1 MTNATTIK
9 TRRRWPWIIV
19 LVGVFTSVSLVTAM
33 ELWWPDIVERR
44 LEVKLSQRLG
54 LDVRVEHVNIEA
66 FDGRLTIKEF
76 SIKDGEQPMI
86 GFEQLILDYSWR
98 SFFSPVWLINSAEL
112 IGPRIHVLLPA
123 EGPLNLLKL
132 VPPPSPEDTKSARW
146 HVSRL
151 TVKDGLLDIRDETVA
166 PARGFTL
173 SPWQFDL
180 SDIGTDSA
188 DGLAELHGDLNRGGR
203 LSWVGNV
210 RLNPL
215 SSEGTLQVHQLPLA
229 DAMRWAPDDLP
240 VRIRD
245 GRLSLDL
252 TYAAALDPD
261 LTLVLKNS
269 AVAIEKLRMT
279 QSDQTLAKLDQLNV
293 KDINLAWPKAQW
305 GISDISIRGGEF
317 NLQRNREGDITL
329 IKSLSDDTPRQ
340 RVAEP
345 KPSEPVVWTGSL
357 RQATVDDVT
366 LRWSD
371 QSTRPASAL
380 SLGPISLQAK
390 PLQSEQQD
398 LLALELST
406 AINDQ
411 GKLAI
416 VGDVGMPSARPDGT
430 TASPYM
436 YARVSATDLQLSALN
451 GYIRDMLHL
460 RLSKGVL
467 AVEGNIN
474 WQANGAPA
482 WAWEGD
488 IELKQ
493 LTALD
498 DRNGERLLS
507 LNRLLAKDLMV
518 QGEPN
523 RARLARLQLDSPWL
537 RAAVQPNGQL
547 NVGSLVRPSKAASK
561 ASAAAANT
569 KAEFPTRIDA
579 LNINNGTLV
588 YLDKSRDP
596 IFSHGLRQLNARLRN
611 IDLALDKAIDI
622 DLNGRFMR
630 PGSISVKG
638 KLTPNPEAIYSDLN
652 ITISDKELSAL
663 NSYAGQYAGYLIQD
677 GTLDSTLNYRI
688 ENGQLSAQ
696 NQLNLKSFSWG
707 DATGSADAT
716 DLPVRLATTLLKDL
730 NGNIQLDVPL
740 SGNLNDPDFRVFPIV
755 MQVLGNIITRA
766 AAAPFKMLGSL
777 VGGGEDENLN
787 QVEFNVGSSAI
798 NEVTQQKLAKLA
810 NALSQRAD
818 LKIEISASIDREQD
832 RLALVEA
839 AKVNKNKTA
848 VTENS
853 LNALATARA
862 NAISSALINAGVGSD
877 QVTIL
882 DSADSAARDGR
893 VITELGLQYDK

>member
-1 MTNATTIK
+1 MTNTTTIK
-9 TRRRWPWIIV
+9 TRRRWPWIVV

-44 LEVKLSQRLG
+44 LEVELSQRLG
-54 LDVRVEHVNIEA
+54 LDVRVEHVNIDA

-76 SIKDGEQPMI
+76 SINDGEQPMI
-86 GFEQLILDYSWR
+86 GFEQLILHYSWR

-112 IGPRIHVLLPA
+112 VGPRIHVLLPA

-132 VPPPSPEDTKSARW
+132 VPPPSTEETKSARW

-151 TVKDGLLDIRDETVA
+151 TVQDGLLDIRDETVA

-188 DGLAELHGDLNRGGR
+188 DGLAELHGDLSGGAR
-203 LSWVGNV
+203 LDWVGKI

-215 SSEGTLQVHQLPLA
+215 SSEGTLQVHKLPLA

-252 TYAAALDPD
+252 NYAAALDPD
-261 LTLVLKNS
+261 LTLVLNNS
-269 AVAIEKLRMT
+269 AVAIEKLRIT
-279 QSDQTLAKLDQLNV
+279 QSDEPVAKLDQLNV
-293 KDINLAWPKAQW
+293 RDINLAWPTAQW
-305 GISDISIRGGEF
+305 GISDINIRGGEF
-317 NLQRNREGDITL
+317 NLQRNREGDLTL

-345 KPSEPVVWTGSL
+345 KQSEPVLWTGSL

-371 QSTRPASAL
+371 QSTRPASEL
-380 SLGPISLQAK
+380 SLGPISLQAR
-390 PLQSEQQD
+390 PLQSAQQD

-411 GKLAI
+411 GKLSI

-430 TASPYM
+430 TATPYLD
-436 YARVSATDLQLSALN
+436 ARVSATDLQLSALN

-460 RLSKGVL
+460 RLAKGVL
-467 AVEGNIN
+467 ALEGNIN
-474 WQANGAPA
+474 WQANGTPA

-579 LNINNGTLV
+579 VNINNGTVV
-588 YLDKSRDP
+588 YLDKSRNP
-596 IFSHGLRQLNARLRN
+596 AFSYGLRQLNARLRN

-630 PGSISVKG
+630 PGSIAVKG
-638 KLTPNPEAIYSDLN
+638 KLTPNPDAISSDLN

-716 DLPVRLATTLLKDL
+716 GLPVRLATTLLKDL
-730 NGNIQLDVPL
+730 NGNIRLDVPL
-740 SGNLNDPDFRVFPIV
+740 SGNLNDPDFRVLPIV
-755 MQVLGNIITRA
+755 MQVIGNIITRA
-766 AAAPFKMLGSL
+766 AAAPFKMLGAL
-777 VGGGEDENLN
+777 VGGGEDESLN
-787 QVEFNVGSSAI
+787 QVEFNVGTSDISEA
-798 NEVTQQKLAKLA
+798 TQQKLAKLA

-818 LKIEISASIDREQD
+818 LKVEVSASIDHEQD
-832 RLALVEA
+832 RLALTEA
-839 AKVNKNKTA
+839 TKVNKNKTA

-853 LNALATARA
+853 LNALAKARA
-862 NAISSALINAGVGSD
+862 NAISSALINAGAGSD
-877 QVTIL
+877 QITIL

-893 VITELGLQYDK
+893 VITELGLQYDQ

>member
-1 MTNATTIK
+1 
-9 TRRRWPWIIV
+9 V
-19 LVGVFTSVSLVTAM
+19 L
-33 ELWWPDIVERR
+33 
-44 LEVKLSQRLG
+44 
-54 LDVRVEHVNIEA
+54 
-66 FDGRLTIKEF
+66 
-76 SIKDGEQPMI
+76 
-86 GFEQLILDYSWR
+86 
-98 SFFSPVWLINSAEL
+98 
-112 IGPRIHVLLPA
+112 
-123 EGPLNLLKL
+123 
-132 VPPPSPEDTKSARW
+132 
-146 HVSRL
+146 
-151 TVKDGLLDIRDETVA
+151 
-166 PARGFTL
+166 
-173 SPWQFDL
+173 
-180 SDIGTDSA
+180 
-188 DGLAELHGDLNRGGR
+188 
-203 LSWVGNV
+203 
-210 RLNPL
+210 
-215 SSEGTLQVHQLPLA
+215 
-229 DAMRWAPDDLP
+229 
-240 VRIRD
+240 
-245 GRLSLDL
+245 
-252 TYAAALDPD
+252 
-261 LTLVLKNS
+261 
-269 AVAIEKLRMT
+269 
-279 QSDQTLAKLDQLNV
+279 
-293 KDINLAWPKAQW
+293 
-305 GISDISIRGGEF
+305 
-317 NLQRNREGDITL
+317 
-329 IKSLSDDTPRQ
+329 
-340 RVAEP
+340 
-345 KPSEPVVWTGSL
+345 WTGSL

-371 QSTRPASAL
+371 QSTRPASEL
-380 SLGPISLQAK
+380 SLGPISLQAR
-390 PLQSEQQD
+390 PLQSAQQD

-411 GKLAI
+411 GKLSI
-416 VGDVGMPSARPDGT
+416 VGDVGMPSARPDGS
-430 TASPYM
+430 TATPYLD
-436 YARVSATDLQLSALN
+436 ARVSATDLQLSALN

-460 RLSKGVL
+460 RLAKGVL
-467 AVEGNIN
+467 ALEGNIN
-474 WQANGAPA
+474 WQANGTPA

-547 NVGSLVRPSKAASK
+547 NVGSLVRPSKTASK

-579 LNINNGTLV
+579 VNINNGTVV

-596 IFSHGLRQLNARLRN
+596 AFSYGLRQLNAHLRN

-630 PGSISVKG
+630 PGSIAVKG
-638 KLTPNPEAIYSDLN
+638 KLTPNPDAIYSDLN

-716 DLPVRLATTLLKDL
+716 GLPVRLATTLLKDL
-730 NGNIQLDVPL
+730 NGNIRLDVPL
-740 SGNLNDPDFRVFPIV
+740 SGNLNDPEFRVLPIV
-755 MQVLGNIITRA
+755 MQVIGNIITRA
-766 AAAPFKMLGSL
+766 AAAPFKMLGAL

-787 QVEFNVGSSAI
+787 QVEFNVGSSDI
-798 NEVTQQKLAKLA
+798 SEPTQQKLAKLA

-818 LKIEISASIDREQD
+818 LKVEVSASIDREQD

-853 LNALATARA
+853 LNALAKARA
-862 NAISSALINAGVGSD
+862 NAISSALINAGAGPD

-893 VITELGLQYDK
+893 VIT